1 MGGVGLG
8 GGRMGDRPVV
18 IAWTGVGK
26 VNAAMTATL
35 LIEHF
40 QPSRVIVTGIAGA
53 VDPNLE
59 PGDIVIATRTAHHDM
74 GVIWP
79 QGLEPGGVRN
89 RLTGED
95 NPTFFPA
102 DNMLLAAARRAAEQ
116 ASFEPVSLKAGE
128 RPTRIL
134 FGTIVTGDSFV
145 ASKAKCAEL
154 EEEFG
159 ADAGEME
166 GAAVAQICY
175 QRRIGCLVIR
185 SMSDKADESAV
196 VDKQMFYEMAARK
209 SAGLVK
215 EIIRHL
221 QM

>member
-1 MGGVGLG
+1 MQVGAGEGMIRRFLATAICLLLVGLG
-8 GGRMGDRPVV
+8 LSCSSAPRRETPSKPLAVLGAFDQEVTLLEKMLSGAESREIEGITFVSGRVGDRPVV

-79 QGLEPGGVRN
+79 HGLEPGGVKN

-102 DNMLLAAARRAAEQ
+102 DAVLLAAALR
-116 ASFEPVSLKAGE
+116 
-128 RPTRIL
+128 
-134 FGTIVTGDSFV
+134 
-145 ASKAKCAEL
+145 
-154 EEEFG
+154 
-159 ADAGEME
+159 E
-166 GAAVAQICY
+166 G
-175 QRRIGCLVIR
+175 
-185 SMSDKADESAV
+185 
-196 VDKQMFYEMAARK
+196 
-209 SAGLVK
+209 
-215 EIIRHL
+215 
-221 QM
+221 